1 MIDTGAPLPIGTVDA
16 IIPCH
21 NYGHLLE
28 DAVRSVVA
36 QDDVTVRV
44 LILDDASTDQTP
56 EVASRLAFNDPRVE
70 WRRHT
75 VNRGHI
81 RTYNEGLEW
90 VHAEY
95 VLLLSADD
103 VLTPGSLARAVRVM
117 QAHPD
122 VVLTYGRDIAFSA
135 PQPPWH
141 DARMQPES
149 YRIYS
154 YRELLETA
162 CRLGHT
168 PIQAPTV
175 LVKTDAHR
183 AAGDYRVDL
192 PHSGDTEIWLRI
204 VSHGRVAALDAVQA
218 FRRLHA
224 TNMSHNYSPRRRL
237 EEQLR
242 AFEAHLAES
251 PLPPVERERF
261 MRLVRQTTAEA
272 AFWSAAR
279 LFDSGDR
286 SECAASLEFALA
298 CDPAI
303 AETRS
308 WSRLQW
314 RRRLGPLASGFV
326 DRMLRRSRQT
336 ALALS

>member
-1 MIDTGAPLPIGTVDA
+1 MIDRVDPPVSAVDA
-16 IIPCH
+16 IVPCH
-21 NYGHLLE
+21 NYGHLLA
-28 DAVRSVVA
+28 DAVKSVLAQEDVA
-36 QDDVTVRV
+36 VRV
-44 LILDDASTDQTP
+44 LILDDASTDETP
-56 EVASRLAFNDPRVE
+56 AVAAALARDPRVE
-70 WRRHT
+70 SRRHT
-75 VNRGHI
+75 VNHGHI

-90 VHAEY
+90 VQGDY

-103 VLTPGSLARAVRVM
+103 VLTPGSLARAIRVM

-141 DARMQPES
+141 AARMQPES

-154 YRELLETA
+154 YRELLDTA

-183 AAGDYRVDL
+183 AAGDYLPDL

-224 TNMSHNYSPRRRL
+224 TNMSHTYSPRQRL

-242 AFEAHLAES
+242 AFETHLAES
-251 PLPPVERERF
+251 PLAPVERERC

-279 LFDSGDR
+279 LFDGGHR
-286 SECAASLEFALA
+286 AECAASLAFAVS
-298 CDPAI
+298 CDPSI
-303 AETRS
+303 AETTA

-314 RRRLGPLASGFV
+314 KRRLGPLAAGLLNRFS
-326 DRMLRRSRQT
+326 RRARQP
-336 ALALS
+336 AAVRP

>member
-1 MIDTGAPLPIGTVDA
+1 MIDRPGQPIATVDA

-21 NYGHLLE
+21 NYGHLLA
-28 DAVRSVVA
+28 DAVKSVLA
-36 QDDVTVRV
+36 QEDVTVRV
-44 LILDDASTDQTP
+44 LILDDASTDDTP
-56 EVASRLAFNDPRVE
+56 RVASDLAFADDRVE
-70 WRRHT
+70 FRCHT

-81 RTYNEGLEW
+81 RTYNEGLAW
-90 VHAEY
+90 VQSEY

-122 VVLTYGRDIAFSA
+122 VVLTYGRDIAFST

-154 YRELLETA
+154 YRELLDTA

-183 AAGDYRVDL
+183 AAGEYLVDL

-204 VSHGRVAALDAVQA
+204 VSHGRLAALDAVQA

-224 TNMSHNYSPRRRL
+224 TNMSHAYSPRQRL

-242 AFEAHLAES
+242 AFETHLAES
-251 PLPPVERERF
+251 PLAATERERY

-279 LFDSGDR
+279 LLDDGQKA
-286 SECAASLEFALA
+286 ECAASLAFAVS

-303 AETRS
+303 ADTKA

-314 RRRLGPLASGFV
+314 KRRLGPFAAGLINRVS
-326 DRMLRRSRQT
+326 RRVRQP
-336 ALALS
+336 AAVRP

>member
-1 MIDTGAPLPIGTVDA
+1 MIDRAGLPISTVDA

-21 NYGHLLE
+21 NYGHLLA
-28 DAVRSVVA
+28 DAVKSVLGQEDVA
-36 QDDVTVRV
+36 VRV
-44 LILDDASTDQTP
+44 LMLDDASTDETP
-56 EVASRLAFNDPRVE
+56 TVAAELARDPRVE
-70 WRRHT
+70 SRRHT
-75 VNRGHI
+75 INRGHI

-90 VHAEY
+90 VQAEY

-154 YRELLETA
+154 YRELLDTA

-183 AAGDYRVDL
+183 AAGDYRVEL

-224 TNMSHNYSPRRRL
+224 TNMSHEYSPLRRL

-242 AFEAHLAES
+242 AFETHLVES
-251 PLPPVERERF
+251 PLASGERERY
-261 MRLVRQTTAEA
+261 MRVVRQTTAEA

-279 LFDSGDR
+279 LFDSGQR
-286 SECAASLEFALA
+286 AECAASLAFAVS
-298 CDPAI
+298 CDSSI
-303 AETRS
+303 AETKA

-314 RRRLGPLASGFV
+314 KRRLGPLAARFLN
-326 DRMLRRSRQT
+326 RMSRRVRQP
-336 ALALS
+336 AGVRS

>member
-1 MIDTGAPLPIGTVDA
+1 MIDRAALPASTVDA
-16 IIPCH
+16 IVPCH
-21 NYGHLLE
+21 NYGHLLA
-28 DAVRSVVA
+28 DAVKSVLA
-36 QDDVTVRV
+36 QEDVVVRV
-44 LILDDASTDQTP
+44 LILDDASTDETP
-56 EVASRLAFNDPRVE
+56 AVAAALARDPRVE
-70 WRRHT
+70 SRRHT
-75 VNRGHI
+75 INRGHI
-81 RTYNEGLEW
+81 HTYNEGLEW
-90 VHAEY
+90 VQADY

-103 VLTPGSLARAVRVM
+103 VLTPGSLARAIRVM

-154 YRELLETA
+154 YRELLDTS

-183 AAGDYRVDL
+183 AAGDYLPDL

-224 TNMSHNYSPRRRL
+224 TNMSHAYSPRQRL

-242 AFEAHLAES
+242 AFETHLAES
-251 PLPPVERERF
+251 PLAPVERERC

-279 LFDSGDR
+279 LFDGGHR
-286 SECAASLEFALA
+286 AECAASLAFAVS
-298 CDPAI
+298 CDPSI
-303 AETRS
+303 AETKA

-314 RRRLGPLASGFV
+314 KRRLWPFAAGLLNRLSRRIRQPAAVGP
-326 DRMLRRSRQT
+326 
-336 ALALS
+336 

>member
-1 MIDTGAPLPIGTVDA
+1 MIDQPGQPLSTVDA
-16 IIPCH
+16 IVPCH
-21 NYGHLLE
+21 NYGHLLA
-28 DAVRSVVA
+28 DAVKSVLA
-36 QDDVTVRV
+36 QEDVTLRV
-44 LILDDASTDQTP
+44 PILDDASTDETP
-56 EVASRLAFNDPRVE
+56 EVATELARDPRVE
-70 WRRHT
+70 SRRHAA
-75 VNRGHI
+75 NRGHI

-90 VHAEY
+90 VQAEF

-103 VLTPGSLARAVRVM
+103 VLTPGSLARAIRVM

-122 VVLTYGRDIAFSA
+122 VVLTYGRDIAFST

-154 YRELLETA
+154 YRELLDTA
-162 CRLGHT
+162 CRPGHT

-183 AAGDYRVDL
+183 AAGDYLVDL

-224 TNMSHNYSPRRRL
+224 TNMSHAYSPLQRL

-242 AFEAHLAES
+242 AFETHLADS
-251 PLPPVERERF
+251 PLAPVERARYA
-261 MRLVRQTTAEA
+261 RLVRQTTAEA

-279 LFDSGDR
+279 LFDSGQR
-286 SECAASLEFALA
+286 AECAASLDFAVA
-298 CDPAI
+298 CDSAV
-303 AETRS
+303 AETKA
-308 WSRLQW
+308 WSRLHW
-314 RRRLGPLASGFV
+314 KRRLGPLAAGFLN
-326 DRMLRRSRQT
+326 RMSRRSRQP
-336 ALALS
+336 AGARP

>member
-1 MIDTGAPLPIGTVDA
+1 MIKRAGLPISTVDA

-21 NYGHLLE
+21 NYGHLLA
-28 DAVRSVVA
+28 DAVKSVLA
-36 QDDVTVRV
+36 QEEIAVRV
-44 LILDDASTDQTP
+44 LILDDASTDNTP
-56 EVASRLAFNDPRVE
+56 AVAAELARDPRVE
-70 WRRHT
+70 SRRHQ

-103 VLTPGSLARAVRVM
+103 VLTSGSLARAVRVM

-154 YRELLETA
+154 YRELLDTA

-224 TNMSHNYSPRRRL
+224 TNMSLGYTPLQRL

-242 AFEAHLAES
+242 AFETHLVES
-251 PLPPVERERF
+251 PLAPAERERC
-261 MRLVRQTTAEA
+261 MRQVRQTTAEA

-279 LFDSGDR
+279 LFDGGHRAD
-286 SECAASLEFALA
+286 CAEALEFAVS
-298 CDPAI
+298 CDSAI
-303 AETRS
+303 TETKA

-314 RRRLGPLASGFV
+314 KRRLGPFAAGLL
-326 DRMLRRSRQT
+326 DRMSRRVRQPST
-336 ALALS
+336 ARP

>member
-1 MIDTGAPLPIGTVDA
+1 MAAPISTVDA

-21 NYGHLLE
+21 NYGHLLA
-28 DAVRSVVA
+28 DAVRSVLA
-36 QDDVTVRV
+36 QEDVSVRV
-44 LILDDASTDQTP
+44 LILDDASTDSTP
-56 EVASRLAFNDPRVE
+56 EVAAQLARTDPRVE
-70 WRRHT
+70 SRRHT
-75 VNRGHI
+75 MNRGHI

-90 VHAEY
+90 VQADY

-103 VLTPGSLARAVRVM
+103 VLTAGSLARAVRVM

-141 DARMQPES
+141 DARMEPES

-154 YRELLETA
+154 YRELLDTS

-183 AAGDYRVDL
+183 AAGDYRVEL

-224 TNMSHNYSPRRRL
+224 TNMSHAYSPRQRL

-242 AFEAHLAES
+242 AFETHLSES
-251 PLPPVERERF
+251 PLPPPEREQY
-261 MRLVRQTTAEA
+261 VRTIRRTTAEA
-272 AFWSAAR
+272 VFWHAAR
-279 LFDSGDR
+279 LFDAGDR
-286 SECAASLEFALA
+286 VECAASLTFAQG

-303 AETRS
+303 ARTRA

-314 RRRLGPLASGFV
+314 KRRLGPGVAGFFE
-326 DRMLRRSRQT
+326 RMMRRMRQP
-336 ALALS
+336 AMVNL

>member
-1 MIDTGAPLPIGTVDA
+1 MIDQAGQPVATVDA

-21 NYGHLLE
+21 NYGHLLA
-28 DAVRSVVA
+28 DAVRSVLAQEDVA
-36 QDDVTVRV
+36 VRV
-44 LILDDASTDQTP
+44 LVLDDASTDETP
-56 EVASRLAFNDPRVE
+56 AAAAELARDPRVTS
-70 WRRHT
+70 RRHAA
-75 VNRGHI
+75 NRGHI

-90 VHAEY
+90 VQGEY

-122 VVLTYGRDIAFSA
+122 VVLTYGRDIAFST

-154 YRELLETA
+154 YRELLDTA

-183 AAGDYRVDL
+183 AAGDYLVDL

-224 TNMSHNYSPRRRL
+224 TNMSHAYSPLQRL

-242 AFEAHLAES
+242 AFETHLRAS
-251 PLPPVERERF
+251 PLAAVERERY
-261 MRLVRQTTAEA
+261 MRLVRQTTAQA

-279 LFDSGDR
+279 LFDTGHGP
-286 SECAASLEFALA
+286 ECAASLQFAFS
-298 CDPAI
+298 CDSAV
-303 AETRS
+303 AETKA

-314 RRRLGPLASGFV
+314 KRRLGPLAAGLL
-326 DRMLRRSRQT
+326 DRFARRVRQP
-336 ALALS
+336 AGARS

>member
-1 MIDTGAPLPIGTVDA
+1 MVDTAGQPISTVDA

-21 NYGHLLE
+21 NYGHLLA
-28 DAVRSVVA
+28 DAVKSVLA
-36 QDDVTVRV
+36 QEDVSVRA

-56 EVASRLAFNDPRVE
+56 AVAAELARDPRVE
-70 WRRHT
+70 SRRHAI
-75 VNRGHI
+75 NRGHI

-90 VHAEY
+90 VQAEY

-183 AAGDYRVDL
+183 AAGDYLVDL

-224 TNMSHNYSPRRRL
+224 TNMSLGYSPRQRL

-242 AFEAHLAES
+242 AFETHLAES
-251 PLPPVERERF
+251 PLAPVERERC
-261 MRLVRQTTAEA
+261 MRLVRRTTAEA
-272 AFWSAAR
+272 AFWNAAR
-279 LFDSGDR
+279 IFDGGNR
-286 SECAASLEFALA
+286 AECAASLAFALS

-303 AETRS
+303 AETKA

-314 RRRLGPLASGFV
+314 KRRLGPLAAGLLNRIS
-326 DRMLRRSRQT
+326 RRVRQ
-336 ALALS
+336 AVPVQP

>member
-1 MIDTGAPLPIGTVDA
+1 MGAPISTVDA

-28 DAVRSVVA
+28 AAVRSVLA
-36 QDDVTVRV
+36 QEDVSVRV
-44 LILDDASTDQTP
+44 LILDDASADQTP
-56 EVASRLAFNDPRVE
+56 HVAAELTRRDPRVE
-70 WRRHT
+70 WRRHAQ
-75 VNRGHI
+75 NHGHI

-90 VHAEY
+90 VQGEY

-103 VLTPGSLARAVRVM
+103 VLTAGSLARAVRVM

-154 YRELLETA
+154 YRELLDTA

-183 AAGDYRVDL
+183 AAGHYRVEL

-218 FRRLHA
+218 FRRIHA
-224 TNMSHNYSPRRRL
+224 TNMSHGFSPRQRL

-242 AFEAHLAES
+242 AFETHLAES
-251 PLPPVERERF
+251 PLPPQEREQY
-261 MRLVRQTTAEA
+261 MRTIRRTTAEA
-272 AFWSAAR
+272 VFWTAAR
-279 LFDSGDR
+279 LFDAGDR
-286 SECAASLEFALA
+286 TECGAALEFAAA

-314 RRRLGPLASGFV
+314 KRRLGPGVAGFFERLV
-326 DRMLRRSRQT
+326 RRMRQP
-336 ALALS
+336 AMVQL

>member
-1 MIDTGAPLPIGTVDA
+1 MIDREGQALATVDA
-16 IIPCH
+16 IVPCH
-21 NYGHLLE
+21 NYGHLLA
-28 DAVRSVVA
+28 DAVKSVLAQEDVA
-36 QDDVTVRV
+36 VRV

-56 EVASRLAFNDPRVE
+56 AVAVELARDPRVE
-70 WRRHT
+70 SRRHP

-81 RTYNEGLEW
+81 RTYNEGLDW
-90 VHAEY
+90 VQADF

-122 VVLTYGRDIAFSA
+122 VVLTYGRDIAFST

-154 YRELLETA
+154 YRELLDTA

-183 AAGDYRVDL
+183 AAGEYLVDL
-192 PHSGDTEIWLRI
+192 PHTADTEIWLRI

-224 TNMSHNYSPRRRL
+224 TNMSYSFSPLQRL

-242 AFEAHLAES
+242 AFETHLAES
-251 PLPPVERERF
+251 PLAAPEREKY

-279 LFDSGDR
+279 LFDGGHRAD
-286 SECAASLEFALA
+286 CTASLEFAVS

-303 AETRS
+303 TETKA

-314 RRRLGPLASGFV
+314 KRRLGSRAAGLLN
-326 DRMLRRSRQT
+326 RMAQRLRSQPGARP
-336 ALALS
+336 

>member
-1 MIDTGAPLPIGTVDA
+1 MADRAALAISTVDA

-21 NYGHLLE
+21 NYGHLLA
-28 DAVRSVVA
+28 DAVKSVLAQEDVA
-36 QDDVTVRV
+36 VRV
-44 LILDDASTDQTP
+44 LILDDASTDETP
-56 EVASRLAFNDPRVE
+56 AVAAELARDLRVE
-70 WRRHT
+70 FRRHT
-75 VNRGHI
+75 INRGHI

-90 VHAEY
+90 VQAEY

-122 VVLTYGRDIAFSA
+122 VVLAYGRDIAFSA

-154 YRELLETA
+154 YRELLDTA

-175 LVKTDAHR
+175 LVKTEAHR

-204 VSHGRVAALDAVQA
+204 VSHGRVAAIDAVQA

-224 TNMSHNYSPRRRL
+224 TNMSHGYSPLQRL

-242 AFEAHLAES
+242 AFETHLVES
-251 PLPPVERERF
+251 PLASEERERYL
-261 MRLVRQTTAEA
+261 RLVRQTTAEA

-279 LFDSGDR
+279 LFDNGHR
-286 SECAASLEFALA
+286 AECAASLAFAVS
-298 CDPAI
+298 CDSSI
-303 AETRS
+303 ANTKA

-314 RRRLGPLASGFV
+314 KRWLGPFASGFLTRLSR
-326 DRMLRRSRQT
+326 RMRQPATVRS
-336 ALALS
+336 

>member
-1 MIDTGAPLPIGTVDA
+1 MIDTEGLPIGTVDV

-21 NYGHLLE
+21 NYGHLLA
-28 DAVRSVVA
+28 DAVKSVLAQEDVA
-36 QDDVTVRV
+36 VRV
-44 LILDDASTDQTP
+44 LILDDASTDETAR
-56 EVASRLAFNDPRVE
+56 VGSDLADGDERVE
-70 WRRHT
+70 FRRHT
-75 VNRGHI
+75 INRGHI

-90 VHAEY
+90 MQAEY

-122 VVLTYGRDIAFSA
+122 VVLTYGRDIAFST

-154 YRELLETA
+154 YRELLDTA

-183 AAGDYRVDL
+183 AAGDYLVDL

-224 TNMSHNYSPRRRL
+224 SNMSHGFSPRQRL

-242 AFEAHLAES
+242 AFETHLAES
-251 PLPPVERERF
+251 PLASVEREKY

-279 LFDSGDR
+279 LLDSGDR
-286 SECAASLEFALA
+286 AECAASLAFAVS
-298 CDPAI
+298 CDSAI
-303 AETRS
+303 AETRA

-314 RRRLGPLASGFV
+314 KRRLGPLAAGLF
-326 DRMLRRSRQT
+326 DRVSRRVRQP
-336 ALALS
+336 APVRS

>member
-1 MIDTGAPLPIGTVDA
+1 MGAPISSVDA
-16 IIPCH
+16 IVPCH
-21 NYGHLLE
+21 NYGHLLA
-28 DAVRSVVA
+28 DAVQSVLS
-36 QDDVTVRV
+36 QDDVAVRV
-44 LILDDASTDQTP
+44 LILDDAATDGTP
-56 EVASRLAFNDPRVE
+56 EVAAQLARTDPRVE
-70 WRRHT
+70 SRRHS

-90 VHAEY
+90 VQADY

-135 PQPPWH
+135 PQPPSL
-141 DARMQPES
+141 DARREPES

-154 YRELLETA
+154 YRELLDTA

-183 AAGDYRVDL
+183 AAGEYRVEL

-218 FRRLHA
+218 FRRMHA
-224 TNMSHNYSPRRRL
+224 TNMSHGYSPRQRL

-242 AFEAHLAES
+242 AFETHLGES
-251 PLPPVERERF
+251 PLPPPEREQY
-261 MRLVRQTTAEA
+261 VRTIRRTTAEA
-272 AFWSAAR
+272 VFWHAAR
-279 LFDSGDR
+279 LFDAGDR
-286 SECAASLEFALA
+286 AECAASLAFAA
-298 CDPAI
+298 SIDTGI
-303 AETRS
+303 TRTRA

-314 RRRLGPLASGFV
+314 KRRFGPVVAGFFERV
-326 DRMLRRSRQT
+326 LRRMREP
-336 ALALS
+336 AMVNL